1 MTITRLFLVPS
12 LVLFQAVLLLFP
24 SAAPAAAQDNAPVS
38 PMLLAKAKP
47 SSGLS
52 PEKKGLDI
60 ARQVERRAKGYGDMQ
75 ADMVMELSNPN
86 GDQVTRHIRY
96 KSIEV
101 AGDGDKSLVLFD
113 QPADIKGTALLT
125 HGHKSGPD
133 DQWLYLPAVK
143 RVKRISSANKSG
155 SFVGSEFAY
164 EDLSGLEGEVEKFTY
179 RWLSDKKCDQQQ
191 CYVIEA
197 YPVDEKSGYTRQ
209 IQWIDKEE
217 LRVVVIEYYD
227 LKNELLKTLK
237 MKDYKK
243 YLGQFW
249 RAGTFEMVNHQNAK
263 STKLMWRNYRFRNG
277 FTPADFSSQSLE
289 RAR

>member
-1 MTITRLFLVPS
+1 MITIARLFSARS
-12 LVLFQAVLLLFP
+12 LVLVQAVALLLSP
-24 SAAPAAAQDNAPVS
+24 TSAATASEEAPQPS
-38 PMLLAKAKP
+38 ILLAQSKP
-47 SSGLS
+47 PSGVS

-60 ARQVERRAKGYGDMQ
+60 ARQVERRAKGYGDLQ
-75 ADMVMELSNPN
+75 ADMVMVLGNPN
-86 GDQVTRHIRY
+86 GDQVSRHIRY

-113 QPADIKGTALLT
+113 QPADVKGTALLT

-164 EDLSGLEGEVEKFTY
+164 EDLSGLEVEKFTY
-179 RWLSDKKCDQQQ
+179 RWLKDKACDQQQ

-197 YPVDEKSGYTRQ
+197 HPVDDKSGYTRQ
-209 IQWIDKEE
+209 VRWIDKKE

-243 YLGQFW
+243 YLGRFW
-249 RAGTFEMVNHQNAK
+249 RAGVFEMVNHQNGK
-263 STKLMWRNYRFRNG
+263 STKLLWRNYRLRNG
-277 FTPADFSSQSLE
+277 FTQADFDSQTLE
-289 RAR
+289 RVR